1 MRTLLLIL
9 ALCVVSSVAAGAHD
23 EFWCWDAD
31 EILAEIDGG
40 RVTIQHLSDLINCCP
55 DPITYDVSVGDATIM
70 VEEHSLS
77 MCYCLCCFNLSVTLE
92 EVPPGPWNLLY
103 RWFDIEAD
111 DWTERVLQIDVPDV
125 GQGYEPVVA
134 LQNTEGCLES
144 ASAPGEGQE
153 PEPMSTR
160 WGTIKAMYR

>member
-92 EVPPGPWNLLY
+92 EVPPVRGICSTAGLTLKPTTGQSVFYKSMFPMWDRDTSRSSRCRIPKDALN
-103 RWFDIEAD
+103 RRRRR
-111 DWTERVLQIDVPDV
+111 ERDRNPS
-125 GQGYEPVVA
+125 P
-134 LQNTEGCLES
+134 
-144 ASAPGEGQE
+144 
-153 PEPMSTR
+153 
-160 WGTIKAMYR
+160 